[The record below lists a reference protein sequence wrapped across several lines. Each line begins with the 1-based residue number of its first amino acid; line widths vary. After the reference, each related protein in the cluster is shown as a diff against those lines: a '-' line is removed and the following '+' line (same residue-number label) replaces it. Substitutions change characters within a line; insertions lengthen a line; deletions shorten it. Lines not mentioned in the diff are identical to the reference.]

1 MARFK
6 IGDHVKIVDCGLLYR
21 TYSDWFKKYNYIDLY
36 RKFKEKRQPN
46 TKHIFIIKK
55 INFHE
60 DEPKVLI
67 AAIQDLETEEV
78 FLIDIDGIEKTGPSI
93 ENPVD
98 IDVQYVDPCDN
109 KKLSEYFEKNIFYH
123 NSQMPYNFMTLR
135 EGINILKNNLKENNK
150 MEIFEILRLYS
161 NEMRDIICKEYDE
174 KIKKAKEEDEINI
187 VLENAKEQIK
197 EIRDANLGYDYSE
210 PIQLSTNTGLTKET
224 LRIINDLEE
233 EKQEKFKKLSKKVEL
248 VEALFELTDDYN
260 ERIKILK
267 NHKIIDK
274 DLNLKLEI

>member
-6 IGDHVKIVDCGLLYR
+6 IGDHVKIINRGLLYS
-21 TYSDWFKKYNYIDLY
+21 TYLDWFEKYNYIDLY
-36 RKFKEKRQPN
+36 RKYKEGIRPN
-46 TKHIFIIKK
+46 TEHIFIIKK
-55 INFHE
+55 INFHLE
-60 DEPKVLI
+60 DKNLL
-67 AAIQDLETEEV
+67 AAIQDLDTEEV
-78 FLIDIDGIEKTGPSI
+78 FLINIDGIEKTGPSI

-98 IDVQYVDPCDN
+98 IDVQYVDPYDN

-123 NSQMPYNFMTLR
+123 NNQMPYNFMTLR

-161 NEMRDIICKEYDE
+161 NEMKDIICKEYDE
-174 KIKKAKEEDEINI
+174 KIKKAKEEDEINM
-187 VLENAKEQIK
+187 VLEDAKEQIK

>member
-6 IGDHVKIVDCGLLYR
+6 EGDHVKIVDVDWIYPN
-21 TYSDWFKKYNYIDLY
+21 YSDWFKKNNYIDLY
-36 RKFKEKRQPN
+36 RKFKEGRQPN
-46 TKHIFIIKK
+46 TKHVFIIKK
-55 INFHE
+55 INFHLE
-60 DEPKVLI
+60 DKNLL
-67 AAIQDLETEEV
+67 AAIQDLDTEEV
-78 FLIDIDGIEKTGPSI
+78 FLINIDGIEKTGPSI

-98 IDVQYVDPCDN
+98 IDVQYVDPYDN

-123 NSQMPYNFMTLR
+123 NSQMPYNFMALR

-161 NEMRDIICKEYDE
+161 NEMKDIICKEYDE
-174 KIKKAKEEDEINI
+174 KIKKAKEEDEINM
-187 VLENAKEQIK
+187 VLEDAKEQIK

>member
-6 IGDHVKIVDCGLLYR
+6 IGDHVKIVDSDLLYD
-21 TYSDWFKKYNYIDLY
+21 TYSNWFKKYNYIDLY
-36 RKFKEKRQPN
+36 RNFKERIKPN
-46 TKHIFIIKK
+46 TKHIFIIKG
-55 INFHE
+55 INFHTVF
-60 DEPKVLI
+60 PKILL
-67 AAIQDLETEEV
+67 AAIQDLDTEEV
-78 FLIDIDGIEKTGPSI
+78 FLINIDGIEKTGPSI

-98 IDVQYVDPCDN
+98 IDVQYVDPYDN

-135 EGINILKNNLKENNK
+135 EGINILKNNLKENNE
-150 MEIFEILRLYS
+150 MEILRLYG
-161 NEMRDIICKEYDE
+161 NEMKDLICKEYDE
-174 KIKKAKEEDEINI
+174 MIKKAKEEDEINM